1 MIIIARLNHLVH
13 LQCHKF
19 IMKFEI
25 INVARLANERT
36 SGRISKLFVVISLLW
51 PFCIPSF
58 SHIIHWATA
67 VGLFRICFV
76 SPMKATFHLIS
87 GMEADFC

>member
-1 MIIIARLNHLVH
+1 MIIIAQLNHLVH
-13 LQCHKF
+13 LQRHKF

-36 SGRISKLFVVISLLW
+36 SDRMSKLFVVINLLW
-51 PFCIPSF
+51 PFGIPSF

-67 VGLFRICFV
+67 LDIV
-76 SPMKATFHLIS
+76 
-87 GMEADFC
+87 